1 MEEFELLSE
10 AVWLSRVLGLNGDA
24 EGSASFLHSSTHTHS
39 WMNCTVDRS
48 DFLSATVS
56 SVILPQA

>member
-24 EGSASFLHSSTHTHS
+24 EGSAS
-39 WMNCTVDRS
+39 
-48 DFLSATVS
+48 LSALFYPHTFMDE
-56 SVILPQA
+56 LHC